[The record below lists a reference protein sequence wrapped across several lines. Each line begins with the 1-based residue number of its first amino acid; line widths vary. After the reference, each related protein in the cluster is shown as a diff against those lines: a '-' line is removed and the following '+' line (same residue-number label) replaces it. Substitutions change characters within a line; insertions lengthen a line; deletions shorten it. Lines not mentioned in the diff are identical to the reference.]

1 MQILFDISGFH
12 SQLVAFENAI
22 MMAYYTNRTLLAPML
37 RLGASFDFAPFDGLR
52 HSYLTQDVNN
62 QEATL
67 IPWSSLFDL
76 QPLLNNYNVRILEK
90 TEGPSDGISDTYLG
104 ANPSP
109 DMIHFVNSSQELR
122 SWKLYDNENNAS
134 PLGAYKEKWTLQQ
147 VRNIDKPLLYF
158 GSMFGRGRVMATVP
172 EHQVFQRFLRQQFKI
187 IHPGLKETADRIIE
201 VLGGPSQYVG
211 LQLLSPASGK
221 VKQQHVIEE
230 SIQSLLTELDLDEM
244 QMGDNEA
251 AGRDCLDD
259 QQSPKLYLAT
269 DLTLPASNPVLTRLR
284 RLFPCTIAYQDLVTW
299 DLLNDKL
306 QDVKDDQGKNVG
318 HFYIPLVDGIVAS
331 RGKTHFC
338 RTSPRLIFLMHTELT
353 AIAFF
358 SRKVLWT
365 TRQWLWPV
373 LPASLAIGALVA
385 LYLDFLAYFLNIFVF
400 NFFHCNCSPLHFSC
414 LLFVFLFFRNTLFYK
429 TIGQIFDIIMSSS
442 PWASPVNVLLFLNG
456 IFHKPQ
462 SFFVILNFL
471 PCLIC

>member
-1 MQILFDISGFH
+1 MPRSRHVLAMLLVIAIITTGFFLSYDDVHRPQIVVNHDQTKFMVPLSGQQPISAQQPKEETYLTYLPHSGFH

-37 RLGASFDFAPFDGLR
+37 RLGTSFDFAPFDELR
-52 HSYLTQDVNN
+52 HSYLTQNISN
-62 QEATL
+62 QDAIL

-76 QPLLNNYNVRILEK
+76 RPLLNNYNVRILEK
-90 TEGPSDGISDTYLG
+90 TEKPSDGISDTNLG
-104 ANPSP
+104 VNPSD
-109 DMIHFVNSSQELR
+109 DMIYFVNSSQELR
-122 SWKLYDNENNAS
+122 SWKFYDKENNAS

-147 VRNIDKPLLYF
+147 VKNIDKPLLYF

-172 EHQVFQRFLRQQFKI
+172 EHQAFQRFLRQQFKI
-187 IHPGLKETADRIIE
+187 THPGLKETADRIIE

-244 QMGDNEA
+244 QMGDNDV

-299 DLLNDKL
+299 NLLNDKL
-306 QDVKDDQGKNVG
+306 QDVKDEQGNNVG

-331 RGKTHFC
+331 RAAK
-338 RTSPRLIFLMHTELT
+338 
-353 AIAFF
+353 FF
-358 SRKVLWT
+358 GQQGSGFG
-365 TRQWLWPV
+365 Q
-373 LPASLAIGALVA
+373 
-385 LYLDFLAYFLNIFVF
+385 
-400 NFFHCNCSPLHFSC
+400 FFQQAWQLEH
-414 LLFVFLFFRNTLFYK
+414 
-429 TIGQIFDIIMSSS
+429 
-442 PWASPVNVLLFLNG
+442 
-456 IFHKPQ
+456 
-462 SFFVILNFL
+462 
-471 PCLIC
+471 